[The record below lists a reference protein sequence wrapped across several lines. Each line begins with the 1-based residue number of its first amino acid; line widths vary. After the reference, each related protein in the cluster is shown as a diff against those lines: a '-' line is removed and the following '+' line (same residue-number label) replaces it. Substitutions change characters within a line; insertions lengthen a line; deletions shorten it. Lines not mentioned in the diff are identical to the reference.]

1 MKQQLIRSLFVI
13 SFLMFSGLV
22 KPQGVNFG
30 IKGGFTLSNLYID
43 SEELNDENARI
54 GVHAGLF
61 SQIMFADIF
70 GIQPEFLFSQK
81 GSEGKYTGIIDQTV
95 NFKINYID
103 IPLLFVLRP
112 VDVIE
117 LHAGPLFGILLNSN
131 VEYSGIIDGV
141 SEIDREH
148 LKTLD
153 YGLAAG
159 FALNF
164 GNLQAGVRYNMGL
177 QKIADSETMRILVGD
192 SKNSYGQIF
201 LAIKF
206 AGR

>member
-1 MKQQLIRSLFVI
+1 MKRQLIRVLLVMTFLSL
-13 SFLMFSGLV
+13 SGLV
-22 KPQGVNFG
+22 KSQGVNFG

-43 SEELNDENARI
+43 SEELDDENARI
-54 GVHAGLF
+54 GLHAGLF
-61 SQIMFADIF
+61 SQIMFAEFF

-81 GSEGKYTGIIDQTV
+81 GSEGKYTGLIDQTV

-103 IPLLFVLRP
+103 IPILFVLRP

-117 LHAGPLFGILLNSN
+117 FHAGPLFGILLNSN

-164 GNLQAGVRYNMGL
+164 GNLQAGVRYNLGM
-177 QKIADSETMRILVGD
+177 QKVADSETMRLLIGD
-192 SKNSYGQIF
+192 GKNSYGQIY

-206 AGR
+206 VGN

>member
-1 MKQQLIRSLFVI
+1 MKRDLIRIALVMTILLFTGNVI
-13 SFLMFSGLV
+13 SQNVG
-22 KPQGVNFG
+22 FG
-30 IKGGFTLSNLYID
+30 IKGGFALSNLYID
-43 SEELNDENARI
+43 SEELDDENARI
-54 GVHAGLF
+54 GFHIGLF
-61 SQIMFADIF
+61 SQVMFAETF

-81 GSEGKYTGIIDQTV
+81 GSEGEYSGLIDQTV

-103 IPLLFVLRP
+103 VPILFVLRP
-112 VDVIE
+112 VEVIE

-141 SEIDREH
+141 SEIDRDH
-148 LKTLD
+148 LKSLD

-164 GNLQAGVRYNMGL
+164 GNLQAGVRYYMGL
-177 QKIADSETMRILVGD
+177 QKIADSQTMRLLIGD
-192 SKNSYGQIF
+192 SKNSYGQIY

-206 AGR
+206 AGN